1 MTDTGMSNEQELQKC
16 SDCRC
21 SMLLKYF
28 GETKKGAPYKCCLQ
42 CRTKRKAI
50 RATPEYKANRKAYG
64 AARYEKN
71 KEKISK
77 QTKEWYENNKE
88 RKLTKNKEWSDNN
101 KEKHKELTKKWFE
114 NNQEKHKANQKKYN
128 ENNKER
134 FTEWRKDWYD
144 KNRDTINEKNR
155 EKRKNDPVFKI
166 TTNLRNRVCKTIQK
180 GYKSAKTLELL
191 GCSREELM
199 AHIESQFT
207 EGMSWDKYGTF
218 HIDHIKPCSAF
229 NLLDPEEQR
238 KCFHYTNLQPLWA
251 IDNLKKGATYTPE

>member
-1 MTDTGMSNEQELQKC
+1 MSNEQELQKC

-50 RATPEYKANRKAYG
+50 RETPEYKEKKKTYW
-64 AARYEKN
+64 AARYKKN
-71 KEKISK
+71 KENIL
-77 QTKEWYENNKE
+77 Q
-88 RKLTKNKEWSDNN
+88 KNKEWSDNN
-101 KEKHKELTKKWFE
+101 KEKHKELKQKWIK
-114 NNQEKHKANQKKYN
+114 NNEEKYK
-128 ENNKER
+128 
-134 FTEWRKDWYD
+134 
-144 KNRDTINEKNR
+144 KNRNEKLR
-155 EKRKNDPVFKI
+155 EKRKTDPVFRI
-166 TTNLRNRVCKTIQK
+166 TENLRSRIRGTIQK
-180 GYKSAKTLELL
+180 GYKSAHSMELL

-207 EGMSWDKYGTF
+207 EGMTWDKYGTF